1 MFYSIS
7 EFFPEY
13 YYNNNLNLALAEWN
27 RLNYDIPYEVGIA
40 YLAPYWEILKQS
52 DSTTWNQKTIP
63 MTIYTDYQE
72 FNDEG
77 AVNWDYN
84 TLYLRVIDEKFGDEA
99 RDWFFETEEEV
110 LPIPAREDTNKII
123 LEWLIE
129 KNILKKEGVQND

>member
-99 RDWFFETEEEV
+99 RDWFFETEEV

>member
-63 MTIYTDYQE
+63 MTIYTDYQ
-72 FNDEG
+72 
-77 AVNWDYN
+77 
-84 TLYLRVIDEKFGDEA
+84 RI
-99 RDWFFETEEEV
+99 
-110 LPIPAREDTNKII
+110 
-123 LEWLIE
+123 
-129 KNILKKEGVQND
+129 